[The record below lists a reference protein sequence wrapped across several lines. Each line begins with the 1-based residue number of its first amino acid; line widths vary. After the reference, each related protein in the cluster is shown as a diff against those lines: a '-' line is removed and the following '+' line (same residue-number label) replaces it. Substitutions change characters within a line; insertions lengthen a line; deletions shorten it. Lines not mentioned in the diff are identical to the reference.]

1 MPPTNAVRRDRL
13 ADAAIG
19 LLARAGARGL
29 THRAVDAEAGQPPGT
44 TSRYFR
50 TRQALMCG
58 AAERL
63 RTVHFADLARAPT
76 GPVEP
81 TAVADHLAAIVRTAL
96 TSGRVRQVAALEL
109 YLESTRRPELRAV
122 LTEARLAQV
131 TLMREIHWAAGI
143 DLTDHQA
150 SMLITGVTG
159 LIVVALTT
167 PEAIGVHHPEDVADL
182 VRALAATA
190 AAAADGGRDLD
201 RDGRHAPRTRRE
213 QNK

>member
-1 MPPTNAVRRDRL
+1 
-13 ADAAIG
+13 
-19 LLARAGARGL
+19 
-29 THRAVDAEAGQPPGT
+29 
-44 TSRYFR
+44 
-50 TRQALMCG
+50 MCG

-63 RTVHFADLARAPT
+63 RAVHFADLARAPT

-81 TAVADHLAAIVRTAL
+81 TAVADHLAALVRVAL
-96 TSGRVRQVAALEL
+96 TGERVRQVAALEL
-109 YLESTRRPELRAV
+109 FLESTRRPELRAV

-131 TLMREIHWAAGI
+131 ALMREIHRAAGI

-167 PEAIGVHHPEDVADL
+167 PEAIGVRHPEDVADL

-190 AAAADGGRDLD
+190 AATAAAAADGGRDPD

-213 QNK
+213 QNE